1 MSVTSES
8 PVRVRLF
15 ARYAELLGFDELELA
30 APAARS
36 VGAVLAHLRGLPGG
50 SQLPDAPMVAVN
62 LAHVRGDAPIAPGD
76 EVALLPP
83 LAGG

>member
-1 MSVTSES
+1 MTVTSEA

-15 ARYAELLGFDELELA
+15 ARYAELLGFEELA
-30 APAARS
+30 LAPPTAKS
-36 VGAVLAHLRGLPGG
+36 VGAVLAHLRALPGG
-50 SQLPDAPMVAVN
+50 DRLPDSPMVAVN
-62 LAHVRGDAPIAPGD
+62 LAHVRGDASLAPGD

>member
-1 MSVTSES
+1 MTVTSES

-15 ARYAELLGFDELELA
+15 ARYAELLGFEELA
-30 APAARS
+30 LAPPRATS
-36 VGAVLAHLRGLPGG
+36 VGAVLAHLRALPGG
-50 SQLPDAPMVAVN
+50 DQLPDSPMVAVN
-62 LAHVRGDAPIAPGD
+62 LAHVRGDSPLAPGD